1 MLGSPLN
8 GARYPNCDFPA
19 STKTISLLTTA
30 ETSRRPPSL
39 NPCSLDNPACKLILV
54 TAGQSLLNGGKFS
67 FLLIRYLNIYLS
79 VPSQGKA
86 ETYPSSSQYPF
97 GAVIQGEISISQ
109 VSCESDWFR
118 TDKAPY
124 PRQPVHFS
132 SSRPRNLIDFPGY
145 RRYRSMRL
153 FLFQDTRQPRS
164 VVTRIK

>member
-30 ETSRRPPSL
+30 ETSRHPPSL

-118 TDKAPY
+118 TDKPPY
-124 PRQPVHFS
+124 PRQPVSPLRGHEISLTFPAMSLPFNGTVPLPRYSPAPFS
-132 SSRPRNLIDFPGY
+132 RDK
-145 RRYRSMRL
+145 
-153 FLFQDTRQPRS
+153 D
-164 VVTRIK
+164 